1 MSSDM
6 ASIFETIR
14 SSAIIDFLKSLDW
27 AILHWIQD
35 NLRMEILD
43 KIMPVFS
50 FLGNGGLVWIVLAV
64 ILLIPRRTR
73 RTAILVLIGLA
84 AAGLIGTN
92 LIKEFVARPRPCWLD
107 DSVVMLIKVP
117 QDYSFPSGHTVC
129 GVVSCFLINRTNKVI
144 GFFSVI
150 LMLLIAFS
158 RMYLYVHFPSDI
170 LAGLVFGIIV
180 GAIIWAI
187 GGRWARKG
195 RLPKEPDFWENVV

>member
-92 LIKEFVARPRPCWLD
+92 LIKEFVARPGLFIPVRSHC
-107 DSVVMLIKVP
+107 MRR
-117 QDYSFPSGHTVC
+117 G
-129 GVVSCFLINRTNKVI
+129 FL
-144 GFFSVI
+144 
-150 LMLLIAFS
+150 
-158 RMYLYVHFPSDI
+158 
-170 LAGLVFGIIV
+170 
-180 GAIIWAI
+180 
-187 GGRWARKG
+187 
-195 RLPKEPDFWENVV
+195 LPD